1 MATNS
6 SKSAR
11 TTQVTVKKGV
21 AAETQALVFLQQQ
34 GLRLIARNFRCR
46 GGEID
51 LILLDQYKTLVFVE
65 VRLRQ
70 NTHYASAAESITPSK
85 QQRIIRTAQYFL
97 LTHPQYQDRNLRFD
111 GVLFAQLNQ
120 SPEWITSAFD
130 A

>member
-1 MATNS
+1 MTI
-6 SKSAR
+6 
-11 TTQVTVKKGV
+11 KKGA

-70 NTHYASAAESITPSK
+70 NNHYASAAESITPSK
-85 QQRIIRTAQYFL
+85 QHRIIRTAQYFL
-97 LTHPQYQDRNLRFD
+97 LTHPQYQDCNLRFD
-111 GVLFAQLNQ
+111 GVLFASLNQ